1 MSEAKSAEDTVWV
14 PLDSLRVGEDG
25 INFIGR
31 IISLRQSLD
40 RKGRPYFYGFVGD
53 GNTSIPYVAFRE
65 MPFKVG
71 DIIEVRGARVEEWD
85 EEVRVAIP
93 TRAEVRRSERV
104 DVAYPKV
111 FEEEKMA
118 KIGEIKSGDEELT
131 LEAVVL
137 DMERSQVTVRGR
149 KRDLLKGVL
158 GDETGKVHFTS
169 WRLTGLELGGSY
181 RIKGVYV
188 KSYRGRMEVIIDE
201 WSTIEPLESEKRIK
215 LPKSY
220 LRNIASI
227 KKGGGGLD
235 VEIEGFI
242 SYVSPR
248 SGFSLSC
255 PECERKLKDG
265 ICAIHGEVK
274 GFYNLRVWVRVTDN
288 TSTIEVLIPRVVAQ
302 KLLNLDSGELLK
314 VLTESPG
321 EVGREEFL
329 KIIRKKLAA
338 LPVRV
343 VGDVIYREKRP
354 AMIVAKSIQPIKW
367 AEIKGSLPTL
377 DDFLGGAT

>member
-1 MSEAKSAEDTVWV
+1 MSEARNAEDVVWV

-31 IISLRQSLD
+31 IISLRQSTD

-65 MPFKVG
+65 MPFKIG
-71 DIIEVRGARVEEWD
+71 DVIEVRGARVEEWD

-93 TRAEVRRSERV
+93 TRAEVRRSEHV

-118 KIGEIKSGDEELT
+118 KICDIKSGDDELT
-131 LEAVVL
+131 VEVVIL
-137 DMERSQVTVRGR
+137 DLDKSEVTVRGR
-149 KRDLLKGVL
+149 KREILKGVM

-169 WRLTGLELGGSY
+169 WRLSGLELGGSY

-201 WSTIEPLESEKRIK
+201 WSSIEPLEAEKKIK

-220 LRNIASI
+220 SRSIASL
-227 KKGGGGLD
+227 KAGGGGLD

-242 SYVSPR
+242 SYISPR

-265 ICAIHGEVK
+265 LCAIHGKVR
-274 GFYNLRVWVRVTDN
+274 GFYNLKVWVRVTDN
-288 TSTIEVLIPRVVAQ
+288 TSTIEVLLPRVVAQ
-302 KLLNLDSGELLK
+302 KLLNLDTEDLLK

-321 EVGREEFL
+321 EMGREEFMKTL
-329 KIIRKKLAA
+329 RKKLSA

-343 VGDVIYREKRP
+343 LGDVIYRERRP
-354 AMIVAKSIQPIKW
+354 AIIVAKSVQPLSW
-367 AEIKGSLPTL
+367 AEVKGALPTL
-377 DDFLGGAT
+377 DDFIGGAT